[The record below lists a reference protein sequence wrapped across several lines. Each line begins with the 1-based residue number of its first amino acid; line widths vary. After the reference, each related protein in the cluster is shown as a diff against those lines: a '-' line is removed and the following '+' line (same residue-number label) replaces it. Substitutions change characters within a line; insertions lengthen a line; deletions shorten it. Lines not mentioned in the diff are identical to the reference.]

1 MRTVTYDE
9 LKSRFTSAI
18 GVDQLLASEETAF
31 KNSLNDRVKGAWTR
45 AKWPELMTVVELSV
59 AAITTPFSA
68 DKAVQVDNRNADDSL
83 AVLDIFGVYNKN
95 PYTDRTA
102 VQLDYRLVNGYIVLP
117 AESSATSIFVVGNQV
132 PPSKYGDAS
141 VDTSEITTL
150 PRFLERYLVL
160 ACVSDWYK
168 ADGMLEKSLAEERV
182 AEETLALEIDRVERL
197 EGMNKITIHTYP
209 SYTLGVSILQTT

>member
-1 MRTVTYDE
+1 MRTVSYAD

-18 GVDQLLASEETAF
+18 GVDTLLASEETAF

-45 AKWPELMTVVELSV
+45 AKWPELMSVVELSV
-59 AAITTPFSA
+59 AATTTPVAA
-68 DKAVQVDNRNADDSL
+68 DKAVQIDNSAI
-83 AVLDIFGVYNKN
+83 LDVYGVYDKN
-95 PYTDRTA
+95 PYADRTA
-102 VQLDYRLVNGYIVLP
+102 IQIDYRLVDGYLILP
-117 AESSATSIFVVGNQV
+117 AESSATSVFVVGNQV
-132 PPSKYGDAS
+132 PPSDYG
-141 VDTSEITTL
+141 VGTTTL

-168 ADGMLEKSLAEERV
+168 ADGMLEKSLAEEQI

-197 EGMNKITIHTYP
+197 EGMNKITIQTYP

>member
-1 MRTVTYDE
+1 MRTVTYAD

-18 GVDQLLASEETAF
+18 GVDTLLASEETAF

-45 AKWPELMTVVELSV
+45 AKWPELMSVVELSV
-59 AAITTPFSA
+59 AATTTPVAA
-68 DKAVQVDNRNADDSL
+68 DKAVQIDNSAI
-83 AVLDIFGVYNKN
+83 LDVYGVYDKN
-95 PYTDRTA
+95 PYADRTA
-102 VQLDYRLVNGYIVLP
+102 IQIDYRLVDGYLILP
-117 AESSATSIFVVGNQV
+117 AESSETSVFVVGNQV
-132 PPSKYGDAS
+132 PANDYGDG
-141 VDTSEITTL
+141 TTTL

-168 ADGMLEKSLAEERV
+168 ADGMLEKSLAEEQI

-197 EGMNKITIHTYP
+197 EGMNKITIQTYP

>member
-59 AAITTPFSA
+59 AATTSPVAA
-68 DKAVQVDNRNADDSL
+68 DKAVQIDNSS
-83 AVLDIFGVYNKN
+83 VLDVFGVYDKN

-102 VQLDYRLVNGYIVLP
+102 IQLDYRLVNGYIVLP

-132 PPSKYGDAS
+132 PPSDYG
-141 VDTSEITTL
+141 VGTTTL

-168 ADGMLEKSLAEERV
+168 ADGMLEKSLAEEQV

-197 EGMNKITIHTYP
+197 EGMNKITIQTYP
-209 SYTLGVSILQTT
+209 SYTLGISILQTT

>member
-1 MRTVTYDE
+1 MRTVTYAE

-59 AAITTPFSA
+59 AATTTPVAA
-68 DKAVQVDNRNADDSL
+68 DKAVQIDNSS
-83 AVLDIFGVYNKN
+83 VLDVFGVYDKN
-95 PYTDRTA
+95 PYADRTA

-132 PPSKYGDAS
+132 PPSDYG
-141 VDTSEITTL
+141 VGTTTL

-168 ADGMLEKSLAEERV
+168 ADGMLEKSLAEEQI

-197 EGMNKITIHTYP
+197 EGMNKITIQTYP

>member
-45 AKWPELMTVVELSV
+45 AQWPELMTVVELSV
-59 AAITTPFSA
+59 AATTTPVAA
-68 DKAVQVDNRNADDSL
+68 DKAVQIDNSS
-83 AVLDIFGVYNKN
+83 VLDVFGVYDKN

-132 PPSKYGDAS
+132 PPSDYGDG
-141 VDTSEITTL
+141 TTTL

-197 EGMNKITIHTYP
+197 EGMNKITIQTYP

>member
-1 MRTVTYDE
+1 MRIVTYDQ
-9 LKSRFTSAI
+9 LKTRFTSAI
-18 GVDQLLASEETAF
+18 GVDQLLDSEETAF

-59 AAITTPFSA
+59 AATTSPVAA
-68 DKAVQVDNRNADDSL
+68 DKAVQIDNSS
-83 AVLDIFGVYNKN
+83 VLDVFGVYDKN
-95 PYTDRTA
+95 PYADRTA
-102 VQLDYRLVNGYIVLP
+102 IQLDYRLVNGYIVLP

-132 PPSKYGDAS
+132 PPSNYGDG
-141 VDTSEITTL
+141 VGETTDL

-168 ADGMLEKSLAEERV
+168 ADGMLEKSLAEEQI

-197 EGMNKITIHTYP
+197 EGMNKITIQTYP
-209 SYTLGVSILQTT
+209 SYTLGISILQTT

>member
-59 AAITTPFSA
+59 AATTTPVAA
-68 DKAVQVDNRNADDSL
+68 DKAVQIDNSS
-83 AVLDIFGVYNKN
+83 VLDVFGVYDKN

-117 AESSATSIFVVGNQV
+117 AESSETSIFVVGNQV
-132 PPSKYGDAS
+132 PPSDYGDG
-141 VDTSEITTL
+141 TTTL

-160 ACVSDWYK
+160 ACVCDWYK
-168 ADGMLEKSLAEERV
+168 ADGMLEKSLAEEAV

-197 EGMNKITIHTYP
+197 EGMNKITIQTYP

>member
-59 AAITTPFSA
+59 AATTTPVAA
-68 DKAVQVDNRNADDSL
+68 DKAVQIDNSS
-83 AVLDIFGVYNKN
+83 VLDVFGVYDKN
-95 PYTDRTA
+95 PYADRTA

-117 AESSATSIFVVGNQV
+117 AESSATSLFVVGNQV
-132 PPSKYGDAS
+132 PPSDYG
-141 VDTSEITTL
+141 VGTTTL

-168 ADGMLEKSLAEERV
+168 ADGMLEKSLAEEAI

-197 EGMNKITIHTYP
+197 EGMNKITIQTYP

>member
-1 MRTVTYDE
+1 MRTVTYAD
-9 LKSRFTSAI
+9 LKARFTSAI
-18 GVDQLLASEETAF
+18 GVDSLLTVEETAF

-68 DKAVQVDNRNADDSL
+68 DKAVQVDNRNAGDSL

-102 VQLDYRLVNGYIVLP
+102 IQIDYRLVNGYLVLP
-117 AESSATSIFVVGNQV
+117 AESSATSVFVVGNQV
-132 PPSKYGDAS
+132 PPSDYGDG
-141 VDTSEITTL
+141 TTTL
-150 PRFLERYLVL
+150 PRFLERYLLL
-160 ACVSDWYK
+160 ACISDWYK
-168 ADGMLEKSLAEERV
+168 SDGQLEKSMAQEQM

-197 EGMNKITIHTYP
+197 EGMNKIAIQTYP
-209 SYTLGVSILQTT
+209 SYTRGVSILQVT

>member
-18 GVDQLLASEETAF
+18 GVDSLLDSEETAF

-59 AAITTPFSA
+59 AATTTPVAA
-68 DKAVQVDNRNADDSL
+68 DKAVQIDNSS
-83 AVLDIFGVYNKN
+83 VLDVFGVYDKN
-95 PYTDRTA
+95 PYADRTA

-132 PPSKYGDAS
+132 PPSNYGDAS
-141 VDTSEITTL
+141 VDPSETTTL

-168 ADGMLEKSLAEERV
+168 ADGMLEKSLAEEQV

-197 EGMNKITIHTYP
+197 EGMNKITIQTYP